1 MSADSSIPY
10 ERPPLS
16 KGFLAGKDPEA
27 SIFINTDDFYRK
39 HEIEVQLNCVVDGVD
54 PRPENNS
61 SALWRGNRI
70 RKARRGDRRASEE
83 TEHPRGRSR
92 LVFTIYA
99 LLKTRNVFVTRLEA
113 RSGQSSLEE
122 GSLRWK

>member
-16 KGFLAGKDPEA
+16 KGFLAGKTQKLA
-27 SIFINTDDFYRK
+27 SSLTRDDFYRK

-54 PRPENNS
+54 P
-61 SALWRGNRI
+61 G
-70 RKARRGDRRASEE
+70 RK
-83 TEHPRGRSR
+83 TIHLRSGAEIGFEK
-92 LVFTIYA
+92 LVVATGAQVRKLNIPGADLLVSTICA
-99 LLKTRNVFVTRLEA
+99 LLKTRNVFVKRPEA
-113 RSGQSSLEE
+113 RSGQSSLEA